1 MHIGVRREGCKQGKD
16 EPQGRKTTDY
26 KDSHKARHLGMLS
39 CVTASLTDPFNL
51 SDQASLAKGEE
62 DGDFPGRG
70 VVRLS
75 AALRFQ
81 GIDWWAKV
89 AVMERAELP
98 ETRRSRNLHCKDLP
112 VCSRADLSL
121 GNSMSG

>member
-1 MHIGVRREGCKQGKD
+1 MHTGVRREGYKQGKD

-26 KDSHKARHLGMLS
+26 KDSHKVRHLGTLS
-39 CVTASLTDPFNL
+39 CVTASLTDLFNL

-62 DGDFPGRG
+62 DGEFPGRR

-75 AALRFQ
+75 TALGFQ

-98 ETRRSRNLHCKDLP
+98 EMRRSRNLHCKDLP

>member
-1 MHIGVRREGCKQGKD
+1 MSPREKK
-16 EPQGRKTTDY
+16 KIDY

-39 CVTASLTDPFNL
+39 CVTASLSDPFNL
-51 SDQASLAKGEE
+51 SNQASLAKGEE
-62 DGDFPGRG
+62 DGEFPGRR

-75 AALRFQ
+75 TALGFQ

-98 ETRRSRNLHCKDLP
+98 ETRRSRNLHSKTCP
-112 VCSRADLSL
+112 CAAEQT
-121 GNSMSG
+121 